1 MVTEVYY
8 IIQHTPTRLILY
20 GYSDSVTEVCI
31 FNFVLDIVIARPV
44 SSGEQ
49 TRVVA
54 MYSMAQEIDC
64 QRAHLRCPLVIMC
77 DYQREINSVCV
88 SGPRRAPPSVGYTR
102 MARILGSSYSLHF

>member
-49 TRVVA
+49 TR
-54 MYSMAQEIDC
+54 
-64 QRAHLRCPLVIMC
+64 RGWRGKLTL
-77 DYQREINSVCV
+77 
-88 SGPRRAPPSVGYTR
+88 GPSN
-102 MARILGSSYSLHF
+102 